1 MDKDSYNVTRLPEP
15 GQDLAIAPVRTFML
29 PDWLRRA
36 LRTALQ
42 AFIGTLL
49 AQWAALALAPGDV
62 PAWPILQRVLIAAGV
77 AFLVAFV
84 TALQNVLE
92 DTSGV
97 AIMKAKP
104 GEVTPK

>member
-1 MDKDSYNVTRLPEP
+1 MPELPLTKEPEP
-15 GQDLAIAPVRTFML
+15 GQGLAIAPVRTFTL

-49 AQWAALALAPGDV
+49 AQWAALAVAPGDV
-62 PAWPILQRVLIAAGV
+62 PAWSILQRVAIAAAVAALIA
-77 AFLVAFV
+77 FL

-97 AIMKAKP
+97 ALLKAKP